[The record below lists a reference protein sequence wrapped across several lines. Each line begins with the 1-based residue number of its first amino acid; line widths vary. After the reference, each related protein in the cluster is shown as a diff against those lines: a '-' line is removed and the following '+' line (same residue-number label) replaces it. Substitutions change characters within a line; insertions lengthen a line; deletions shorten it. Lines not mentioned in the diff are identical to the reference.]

1 MRLLRKRAFDTNDD
15 LCVHI
20 LQSETPLD
28 EEGKKKSCIH
38 KNLRAERAAK
48 LRI

>member
-1 MRLLRKRAFDTNDD
+1 MFQGVRLLRLRPFDTNDD

-28 EEGKKKSCIH
+28 EEAKK
-38 KNLRAERAAK
+38 
-48 LRI
+48 